1 MRVRLLAPRPG
12 RTEVGPVRPND
23 LHVRQERRSMRP
35 FRPEV
40 SATLLALTAVVT
52 LAGCTLEERTDREA
66 PTPES
71 TRRQVIRPEGVA
83 SLPVFSLAIRSGDFI
98 FLSGQL
104 GAAPNSDPPRVV
116 EGGIEAETRQTFE
129 NIVAVLDA
137 AGATLEDI
145 IKCTVFLADIDDY
158 AAFNAVYIEYFPSD
172 PPARAALAASGLA
185 LGALVE
191 LDCIAAVPEGA

>member
-1 MRVRLLAPRPG
+1 MR
-12 RTEVGPVRPND
+12 PVRTAP
-23 LHVRQERRSMRP
+23 
-35 FRPEV
+35 
-40 SATLLALTAVVT
+40 LLLTPVLTAAV
-52 LAGCTLEERTDREA
+52 LFSGCSLEERTDREDPA
-66 PTPES
+66 AQS

-129 NIVAVLDA
+129 NIVSVLDA

-158 AAFNAVYIEYFPSD
+158 AAFNAVYIEYFPND

-191 LDCIAAVPEGA
+191 LDCIAAAPEGA